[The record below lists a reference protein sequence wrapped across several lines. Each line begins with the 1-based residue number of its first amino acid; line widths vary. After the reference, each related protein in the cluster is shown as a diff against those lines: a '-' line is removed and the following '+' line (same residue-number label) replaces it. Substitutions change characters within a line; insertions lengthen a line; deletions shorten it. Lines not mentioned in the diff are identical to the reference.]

1 MVRSESFCGPTKRN
15 LDLGDY
21 ALSLSFHRPG
31 DRTPRHFHEFPYWSF
46 PIRGS
51 YLEKTR
57 LSESRIDH
65 GKMMFRPSGY
75 EHENVFNDQ
84 PGVSFNVKILD
95 AKLPEGF
102 DLSPKVHP
110 NSSAIVR
117 ILAGLIDELPEDEMR
132 CRVEEFI
139 ANIGFAQ
146 DKKPFPGLSDQV
158 KSLIREN
165 YRKPLRLAEI
175 AALFNISVPYLART
189 FKRKEGSTIGDY
201 IRNVRS
207 LNAYFDSL
215 NDKKLTSVALENG
228 FYDQS
233 HFIRTFRA
241 VYGSN
246 PLTHRKNFRKVN
258 LIQF

>member
-1 MVRSESFCGPTKRN
+1 MVRSESFYGPTRRN

-21 ALSLSFHRPG
+21 ALSLSFHKPG

-51 YLEKTR
+51 YLEKTGF
-57 LSESRIDH
+57 SESRIDQR
-65 GKMMFRPSGY
+65 KMMFRPSGY

-84 PGVSFNVKILD
+84 PGISFNVKILD
-95 AKLPEGF
+95 PRILE
-102 DLSPKVHP
+102 DLDPSPKIHD
-110 NSSAIVR
+110 NSSSIVR
-117 ILAGLIDELPEDEMR
+117 ILAGLIDQLPEDEMR

-139 ANIGFAQ
+139 ANIDQ
-146 DKKPFPGLSDQV
+146 VSSRKPFPDLIDLV
-158 KSLIREN
+158 KSFIREN
-165 YRKPLRLAEI
+165 YRKPLRLAEM
-175 AALFNISVPYLART
+175 AALFDITVPYLART
-189 FKRKEGSTIGDY
+189 FKRKEGSTIGEY
-201 IRNVRS
+201 IRSVRS

-215 NDKKLTSVALENG
+215 NQKKLTSVALENG

-233 HFIRTFRA
+233 HFIRTFKA

-246 PLTHRKNFRKVN
+246 PLAHRKKFQKVN